1 MSTLYLTQ
9 QDTMLRKVDE
19 RLKVTRKKE
28 TLLDLP
34 LIKVSEVVIF
44 GRVSVTGATVS
55 ALLERG
61 IEICYLTTHGKYIGR
76 LQPSFSKNSLL
87 RVAQYKVAFDEAKK
101 RDLARGFVLGKLANL
116 RVSLQRA
123 SRREESVDLSK
134 AIESI
139 RNAEQGAEQAETL
152 DQIRGHEGEGSAAY
166 FSVFGALIKQEGF
179 TFDKRIRRPP
189 TDPINSL
196 LSFGYTLL
204 TNDLFSAV
212 NTVGF
217 DPYVGYLHADRYG
230 RPSLPLDLMEEFRP
244 LIVDIM
250 VLTCINR
257 GQITLED
264 FQKQTMG
271 DVYYLTDEG
280 RKKFLLQYEERKST
294 ELQHPIFGY
303 KTTYKKCFELQARL
317 LGKVLQGELK
327 AYLPLI
333 RR

>member
-1 MSTLYLTQ
+1 
-9 QDTMLRKVDE
+9 
-19 RLKVTRKKE
+19 
-28 TLLDLP
+28 
-34 LIKVSEVVIF
+34 
-44 GRVSVTGATVS
+44 
-55 ALLERG
+55 
-61 IEICYLTTHGKYIGR
+61 
-76 LQPSFSKNSLL
+76 
-87 RVAQYKVAFDEAKK
+87 
-101 RDLARGFVLGKLANL
+101 VLGKLANL